1 MDMLTKSEVDKWLAD
16 FLAKLRKRFGDRLIF
31 VGHHGS
37 WARGEAGPESDID
50 CTVVLDRVEDDDL
63 TTFRDI
69 INIMPNA
76 QSVASGLLLSVS
88 ELKQMPRYEHM
99 QFFYGCKVFH
109 GSIDHLITPPPSES
123 LIADIKFKASDN
135 LHAARHYLLFP
146 HDLPKVV
153 HKLKYHFKN
162 CFYALQWWVLINE
175 SKFIPRKDDIIEMLD
190 DTDDKEVVR
199 VARDWHKLEDDRT
212 QRPAYYIELLE
223 RWSRGMIAKLETY
236 EKIRGTNET

>member
-1 MDMLTKSEVDKWLAD
+1 MMLNQSQVDAWLAE
-16 FLAKLRKRFGDRLIF
+16 FLIKLKGKFGDRL
-31 VGHHGS
+31 VWVAHHGS
-37 WARGEAGPESDID
+37 WARGEPGPESDID
-50 CTVVLDRVEDDDL
+50 CMVMVDKIKDRDL
-63 TTFRDI
+63 IAFRDI
-69 INIMPNA
+69 ISSMPDA
-76 QSVASGLLLSVS
+76 QTLASGSLMSIA
-88 ELKQMPRYEHM
+88 ELKLTPRIFMVQCFH
-99 QFFYGCKVFH
+99 GCKVLY
-109 GSIDHLITPPPSES
+109 GSIEGIVDPPTPQDLIQD
-123 LIADIKFKASDN
+123 IRIKADDN

-162 CFYALQWWVLINE
+162 CFYALQWWILINE